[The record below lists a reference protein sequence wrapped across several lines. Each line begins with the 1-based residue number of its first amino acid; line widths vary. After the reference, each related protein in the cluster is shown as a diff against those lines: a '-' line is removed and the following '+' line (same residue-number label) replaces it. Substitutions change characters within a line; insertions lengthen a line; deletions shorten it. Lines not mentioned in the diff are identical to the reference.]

1 MNDNIIPRY
10 NLMFLLVI
18 IIVLSFSTTAAAWT
32 SAKLKE
38 VHHKIEMNENDLS
51 ALLTTTVKF
60 DVYAGR
66 FHGFD
71 LAPVKGAELDEEA
84 VYAVRDT
91 GEKLGVSITRVR
103 NRYERVW
110 VDGRKGIRR
119 GSVTFVLPYIMRLK
133 AAGIFE
139 KDSGKTWFKWKAP
152 LWEQSMEKMS
162 ITILTGRE
170 PVEYAWVDENEIK
183 IERIEGGLK
192 LVKHRP
198 VRWYAMT
205 AAVQVSLPQAD
216 AASFV
221 NSPAAAAA
229 TASGLPL
236 PEDPLSGA
244 TGPRGL
250 NLYNTL
256 ISIASQKA
264 LIIYSPLFAAFLG
277 FLLALGKW
285 RWLFKRHAEAGVR
298 ADFVFLRNT
307 GPNARM
313 FMSVILVF
321 TGVGVQVLVSAAA
334 GVLPLALTAAMWMVS
349 VPKEISLDSP
359 RGQWKP
365 MSEQEKKQLLKRL
378 RAYHL
383 SRMCLLDASQP
394 FGKVAF
400 VIFMAFVGL
409 VVYLINSRSGRAAFI
424 FGLDSVLFMVPVWAC
439 GSRKELVPDPLL
451 EGFRD
456 LRRLVAP
463 FGRIAGR
470 WFPGTHGVLW
480 ARYLPDGKLPV
491 EVRMRL
497 DPPPPGIR
505 SVELAKQVVRRGTAI
520 SMSQAIIIRLAPN
533 TQAARD
539 LAACAL
545 ADEVYLTPDLEEEVI
560 VLRTRRSRDSWIM
573 PLKTAFRIVFASIS

>member
-1 MNDNIIPRY
+1 MNGNIIPKY
-10 NLMFLLVI
+10 NLPLLLVI
-18 IIVLSFSTTAAAWT
+18 IIILSFSTTAGAWT
-32 SAKLKE
+32 RAKLKE
-38 VHHKIEMNENDLS
+38 VHHKIEINENDLS

-103 NRYERVW
+103 NEYERVW
-110 VDGRKGIRR
+110 VDSSKGIRR
-119 GSVTFVLPYIMRLK
+119 GGVTFVLPYSMRLQ
-133 AAGIFE
+133 AAGVFE
-139 KDSGKTWFKWKAP
+139 KDSGKTWFRWKAP

-162 ITILTGRE
+162 ISILTGRE
-170 PVEYAWVDENEIK
+170 PVEYAWVDEDEINV
-183 IERIEGGLK
+183 EQIEGGLK

-198 VRWYAMT
+198 VRWYTMT
-205 AAVQVSLPQAD
+205 AAVQVSLPRAD
-216 AASFV
+216 AASFI
-221 NSPAAAAA
+221 NAPAAAAA
-229 TASGLPL
+229 TLPSQS
-236 PEDPLSGA
+236 ESFVAA
-244 TGPRGL
+244 TGSESV

-256 ISIASQKA
+256 IGIASHKA

-285 RWLFKRHAEAGVR
+285 RWLFRRHAEAGVR

-307 GPNARM
+307 GPNARV
-313 FMSVILVF
+313 FMSVILLF
-321 TGVGVQVLVSAAA
+321 TGVCVQVLVSAAA
-334 GVLPLALTAAMWMVS
+334 GVLPLALTAALWMVS

-359 RGQWKP
+359 GGQWKP
-365 MSEQEKKQLLKRL
+365 LSEQDRKQLLKKL

-383 SRMCLLDASQP
+383 SRMCLLDGSQP
-394 FGKVAF
+394 FGKAAF

-456 LRRLVAP
+456 LRRLVVP

-560 VLRTRRSRDSWIM
+560 ILRTRRSRDSWIM